1 MNPDA
6 NHQQG
11 DCTSPRGRLGKNI
24 LLAFGILALMIA
36 AVCIV
41 VSMETDDSDAE
52 TIESKDLQVGY
63 RYWDDSSH
71 PPVHTA
77 EWKSFEN
84 GRYMHYNTEVKRGMR
99 LSADNTDGID
109 VVAEYDEA
117 SGTLYIRSNYL
128 ALVKANG
135 ESGSLKIVA
144 LCDHLYLNGI
154 NGVSD
159 LELTSVENYSMQLL
173 PRSWT
178 LSYNTL
184 TISGNLTVTTG
195 DPLDYWDEC
204 IFEEN
209 LERYYI
215 ETGTLTVKDNAS
227 FYGVVDMEDFMDD
240 GYEGTFDFSGMSLS
254 ELEECDRYGLLAIL
268 KTDHMVVDTNGTI
281 EVGLERYDSETEGK
295 KLPASML
302 IVNDNLDFKKCKEF
316 TIYNAYVNDVDSTAH
331 FIDDAE
337 FISKVKTHSF
347 TGYTS
352 SITTEL
358 IWGKSCTVL
367 RVVKDMQ
374 TIDGVNV
381 TVPEPVFGQQPGTPA
396 EDDDRFVISSYEWTP
411 DDVFEVNQHYT
422 LRVMLTQNDNRSTFI
437 GMTTVFIGGHAATVE
452 TAAEKYAIISYE
464 YTVPK
469 PNLTVSF
476 DANGVMGLMDPV
488 NNLFGAY
495 PLPSCTIP
503 APAGKHFKAW
513 AEGGVDGKQYAAGA
527 SYDVQSDVTFFAIWE
542 QNAFTLQPKT
552 QAVEHTGSPIEIT
565 SSWAVNFNAI
575 RYDVMNGGSVYKTVN
590 DPSFTESS
598 NVTQVLTLKI
608 RAYYGSG
615 ATEYVESDEFVLSW
629 ALAVRQ
635 ITISP
640 GEGQGSGFFY
650 HACFNDIITMPA
662 VKDTDVFPLDGFVFD
677 HWSVRTGS
685 PSADGVTKNP
695 GETFTVTGD
704 TYIVAIW
711 KEKTVTYLT
720 AEYPGGDINAGQSM
734 DTAQFSAK
742 LYYDDGSHDDLDK
755 NQVGFYIGTA
765 GIGSIDEYTFETV
778 GNVSMKVV
786 RTVSEQTY
794 EACFDVKVVGY
805 TVAFNGNSGVGM
817 MPSLT
822 NKYGSIDLPTTTSY
836 IPQTGKHLVKWALGS
851 PSGTQYDL
859 GASYDVTEDV
869 TFYAIWEDKDIESL
883 TAIYQTMGSLGRRI
897 DISAIDITLRY
908 TDGSSDTVDKLAAT
922 YWLNAQQIPDIT
934 KYLFDKEGANTF
946 TVKHGGL
953 QTTMDITVVS
963 DCVVKF
969 DRDGGK
975 GIMSSAVCGKN
986 GSYVLPECGFTAPA
1000 NKVFRCWSVDGA
1012 EKKVGDTITVA
1023 ADVTVKA
1030 VWKDTPADEPEFTPS
1045 DVDGKKVYTNTVDEG
1060 KDTNVSAIFNT
1071 AKTNSGTVE
1080 VKVGTMN
1087 ISFDSNAV
1095 NAIGGNTVSLKA
1107 EVKTTGLDVEGAQ
1120 AVIEVS
1126 LDGAKFDAGTAKVT
1140 IPFANEVPSG
1150 KVPVVYFIDGDKKEK
1165 MDTVFENGQIVF
1177 TTNHFSKYA
1186 VMFDDAPSGSPGGGF
1201 PIWIVIVI
1209 VVVALAAG
1217 GAGAFFFM
1225 KNKKA

>member
-1 MNPDA
+1 MNSDYGD
-6 NHQQG
+6 QG
-11 DCTSPRGRLGKNI
+11 GGHVAPQRRLVENI
-24 LLAFGILALMIA
+24 ILAAGILVLVV
-36 AVCIV
+36 AVICIIGPM
-41 VSMETDDSDAE
+41 SSDDSDAE
-52 TIESKDLQVGY
+52 MIESKDLQVGY

-77 EWKSFEN
+77 EWESFED
-84 GRYMHYNTEVKRGMR
+84 GRYIHYNTEVKRGMR

-135 ESGSLKIVA
+135 ESRPLKIVA
-144 LCDHLYLNGI
+144 LCDHLMLSGI
-154 NGVSD
+154 DGVSD
-159 LELTSVENYSMQLL
+159 LELTSVEKYSMELR
-173 PRSWT
+173 PRSLA

-184 TISGNLTVTTG
+184 TISGNLTVITG
-195 DPLDYWDEC
+195 DPWDYWDQC

-240 GYEGTFDFSGMSLS
+240 GYDGTFDFSGMSLS

-281 EVGLERYDSETEGK
+281 EVGLERYISETNGK

-302 IVNDNLDFKKCKEF
+302 IVMDDLEFIKCNEF
-316 TIYNAYVNDVDSTAH
+316 IIYNAYADDIDPTAH

-337 FISKVKTHSF
+337 FISKVKSNSL
-347 TGYTS
+347 TGYTP

-358 IWGKSCTVL
+358 IWDRSCTVL

-374 TIDGVNV
+374 VIDGPSIFV
-381 TVPEPVFGQQPGTPA
+381 TEPVHNGEPA
-396 EDDDRFVISSYEWTP
+396 VPTEEDNRFTISSYEWSPNGNFVAGQHCTLT
-411 DDVFEVNQHYT
+411 VMVKRNSSHYT
-422 LRVMLTQNDNRSTFI
+422 FE
-437 GMTTVFIGGHAATVE
+437 GMTSATIAGHSADIDTK
-452 TAAEKYAIISYE
+452 TPQYAILTYE
-464 YTVPK
+464 FTVPA
-469 PNLTVSF
+469 PQLTASF
-476 DANGVMGLMDPV
+476 AANGGTGLMEDV
-488 NNLFGAY
+488 NDLYGAY
-495 PLPSCTIP
+495 NLPVCTFTP
-503 APAGKHFKAW
+503 PAGKHFKAW
-513 AEGGVDGKQYAAGA
+513 AANNASGSQYAAGET
-527 SYDVQSDVTFFAIWE
+527 YDVQSNIEFFAIWE
-542 QNAFTLQPKT
+542 QNAFALQPKT
-552 QAVEHTGSPIEIT
+552 QAVEINNTAPFTIT
-565 SSWAVNFNAI
+565 SSWAVNFTAI

-590 DPSFTESS
+590 DPTLEETSTAA
-598 NVTQVLTLKI
+598 QVLTLKV
-608 RAYYGSG
+608 RAYYS

-629 ALAVRQ
+629 ALAVR
-635 ITISP
+635 TVVYTP
-640 GEGQGSGFFY
+640 GEGSGDNDLYYVVVGNVIKLQDVDSLGFF
-650 HACFNDIITMPA
+650 MG
-662 VKDTDVFPLDGFVFD
+662 GFVFD
-677 HWSVRTGS
+677 HWSIHAYPYDPTELS
-685 PSADGVTKNP
+685 TKMP
-695 GETFTVTGD
+695 GESYTISDSIT
-704 TYIVAIW
+704 IVAEW
-711 KEKTVTYLT
+711 QEKTVDHLT
-720 AEYPGGDINAGQSM
+720 AEYSGGTIMAGTPLDVGSLVI
-734 DTAQFSAK
+734 K
-742 LYYDDGSHDDLDK
+742 LHYDDGSYDIRDI
-755 NQVGFYIGTA
+755 NQVGFFIGT
-765 GIGSIDEYTFETV
+765 EYIENITEYNFTTV
-778 GNVSMKVV
+778 GKVTLRIESEEKSAYLDLNVVGK
-786 RTVSEQTY
+786 TVS
-794 EACFDVKVVGY
+794 
-805 TVAFNGNSGVGM
+805 FNGNGGEGM

-822 NKYGSIDLPTTTSY
+822 NWYGSTALPTTTSY

-851 PSGTQYDL
+851 PGGTQYDL

-934 KYLFDKEGANTF
+934 KYLFDKEGASPI
-946 TVKHGGL
+946 TVKYGGL
-953 QTTMDITVVS
+953 QTAMDITVVS

-1045 DVDGKKVYTNTVDEG
+1045 EVDGKKVYTNTVDEG
-1060 KDTNVSAIFNT
+1060 KDTNVSTIFNT

-1209 VVVALAAG
+1209 VVVVLAAG